1 MNNFHG
7 FFPGGYIR
15 EEANQNPMVKKIIS
29 EVDRLIAETNF
40 DFNKYQGLVKAVRK
54 QSDLLSETFQLNSLE
69 KRLTFMKANE
79 HLLNEGEKARE
90 EINRMLSPYFEKLSS
105 AGYDEK
111 ELRH

>member
-1 MNNFHG
+1 
-7 FFPGGYIR
+7 
-15 EEANQNPMVKKIIS
+15 
-29 EVDRLIAETNF
+29 
-40 DFNKYQGLVKAVRK
+40 
-54 QSDLLSETFQLNSLE
+54 
-69 KRLTFMKANE
+69 MKANE